1 MQFFRQFL
9 PQGLVAGLSQ
19 QGEHILLIRLHPR
32 LVEGIHVQQV
42 AGQAAGVLEE
52 VDELTQR
59 EGIDLAGA
67 EDDVGDAALH
77 MGQQCR
83 PWPACG

>member
-19 QGEHILLIRLHPR
+19 QGKHILLIRLHPR

-67 EDDVGDAALH
+67 WQGP
-77 MGQQCR
+77 R
-83 PWPACG
+83 

>member
-32 LVEGIHVQQV
+32 LVEGVHVQQI
-42 AGQAAGVLEE
+42 AGQAAGVFKE
-52 VDELTQR
+52 VLFQTFSAR
-59 EGIDLAGA
+59 R
-67 EDDVGDAALH
+67 
-77 MGQQCR
+77 MSM
-83 PWPACG
+83 

>member
-9 PQGLVAGLSQ
+9 PEGLVAGLSQ

-42 AGQAAGVLEE
+42 ARQAAGVLEE

-67 EDDVGDAALH
+67 ERCV
-77 MGQQCR
+77 
-83 PWPACG
+83 